1 MDKQQ
6 SCTKAEEKKKKDP
19 ALLDHFQHRHLEN
32 LHARKRPRLSEGEL
46 RGEELPAN
54 IVSLDVDEL
63 RDQSQHTIR

>member
-1 MDKQQ
+1 M
-6 SCTKAEEKKKKDP
+6 
-19 ALLDHFQHRHLEN
+19 LDHFQHRHLEN